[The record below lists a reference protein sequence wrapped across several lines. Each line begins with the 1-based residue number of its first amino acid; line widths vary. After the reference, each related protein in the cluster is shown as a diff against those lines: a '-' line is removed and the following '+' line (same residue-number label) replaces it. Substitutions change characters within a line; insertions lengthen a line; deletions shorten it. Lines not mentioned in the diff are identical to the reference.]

1 MPPLVYQKGQYMPLR
16 DLFSSRG
23 RENQQFA
30 GWPAPPAIRPV
41 PIKTEGVLRASQG
54 TGGEGKETQ
63 EEKYPSTLIVTIG
76 KTGEQALSLLAEKIS
91 QGSTAGSGS
100 IRALA
105 ITDSAASIPTFEGRQ
120 IRVLELQRP
129 ANTRDQS
136 QSRTAAS
143 RLFQQAVNYKR
154 YQGWLQENL
163 LDLGGDIQVFFIG
176 SLAEPSIGLLGD
188 ALQILSNFSRSA
200 GRTGMFSRVCAFLSM
215 RAASSSSMPAE
226 DIFAACREI
235 GRFTF
240 NGPHVM
246 NASFEQSLA
255 IEGALLDYLFVLDD
269 FLPLTPAEK
278 KEDVLAQLLADSI
291 FSLLHPSARFLW
303 ENLLNDLSLSGQ
315 IRQNTRQPVVNSI
328 GTATLYIPLNEIKR
342 YTAARLARAVMFGE
356 QANMPEGL
364 LKLAAASLKENPQT
378 LARRFLLDGPF
389 PHSVYGWLLDA
400 NSPAYFNKT
409 PDLSMEFLPTFQA
422 QVAHSLT
429 RYLNQSPLDL
439 EQAREALAWL
449 DGHLANCEGWFKAS
463 KPSNPNAPERFTFQR
478 LLFVWRE
485 TLQHLNE
492 DLSNWQKKFFSSA
505 IPEIPASAAVS
516 SSDWR
521 KAAKASQDGIGSAGA
536 AKTASSASLFDI
548 LKMWRLDAE
557 RALAN
562 ASNDH
567 IYRSAL
573 SDGSSEMTE
582 LETYYADTVRPE
594 LSRIGSGSGV
604 TFTNIRGHLEWWIHL
619 APDRLPQIYLVCWP
633 ASMLPSAEPPPEV
646 RFRSDQIPAFAS
658 SLVGLAY
665 SQTETLEADL
675 TTIWFAR
682 RIRHLSK
689 FLRRA
694 GEAYLEFDHNLA
706 AQISNAASRRSYLI
720 AHSPT
725 LGREFVNEVFPNA
738 LRREIN
744 ELDGG
749 QKTRFTA
756 LTLRSNI
763 PFKAVAKFQGF
774 QREYMDKASESVHLF
789 SQERTATAY
798 EKRHWKLNRE
808 RIMLAPEITTLLADS
823 QLVTLFFQALFA
835 GLAHVEQNDLSGQS
849 HWVMDAVESFPS
861 LRLAPTGQDGLLLA
875 LRRFALELPNAPDI
889 NQNPRNHFHPANR
902 SKYISALTA
911 KVKELAFKPE
921 ARSVR
926 DALKH
931 EFNEWKSRAEHDEL
945 ARSFHTLITCELD
958 EPVWADW

>member
-1 MPPLVYQKGQYMPLR
+1 MPLR

-30 GWPAPPAIRPV
+30 GWTPPPAIRPV

-54 TGGEGKETQ
+54 KGGENKETQ

-76 KTGEQALSLLAEKIS
+76 KTGEQVLSLLTKKIS
-91 QGSTAGSGS
+91 QGSTVGSGS

-120 IRVLELQRP
+120 IRALELQRP
-129 ANTRDQS
+129 PNARDQS
-136 QSRTAAS
+136 QSRAAAS

-188 ALQILSNFSRSA
+188 ALQILINFSRNT
-200 GRTGMFSRVCAFLSM
+200 GRTGIFSRVCAFLSM
-215 RAASSSSMPAE
+215 RASSSSSMPAE
-226 DIFAACREI
+226 EIFAASREI

-303 ENLLNDLSLSGQ
+303 ENLLNDLSLAGQ
-315 IRQNTRQPVVNSI
+315 IRQNTHQPVVNSI

-356 QANMPEGL
+356 QANVAEGL
-364 LKLAAASLKENPQT
+364 LKPAAASLKENPQT

-389 PHSVYGWLLDA
+389 PHPVYGWLLDA

-409 PDLSMEFLPTFQA
+409 PDLSMEFLPAFQA
-422 QVAHSLT
+422 QIVHSLT
-429 RYLNQSPLDL
+429 RYLNQPPLDL
-439 EQAREALAWL
+439 DQAREALSWL
-449 DGHLANCEGWFKAS
+449 DGYLANCEGWFKSS

-485 TLQHLNE
+485 TLQYLNE

-505 IPEIPASAAVS
+505 IPEIPALASVPS

-521 KAAKASQDGIGSAGA
+521 RAAKASQDGIGSAGA

-548 LKMWRLDAE
+548 LKVWRLDAE
-557 RALAN
+557 GALAN
-562 ASNDH
+562 ASNDYV
-567 IYRSAL
+567 YRSAL
-573 SDGSSEMTE
+573 SEGANEMTE

-594 LSRIGSGSGV
+594 LSRIGSGAGV
-604 TFTNIRGHLEWWIHL
+604 TFTNIRGRLEWWIHL
-619 APDRLPQIYLVCWP
+619 VPDRLPQIYLVCWP

-646 RFRSDQIPAFAS
+646 RFGSGHIPAFAD
-658 SLVGLAY
+658 SLVKLAL

-675 TTIWFAR
+675 TTNWFAR
-682 RIRHLSK
+682 RIRHLSV

-706 AQISNAASRRSYLI
+706 AQTPNAASRRSYLI
-720 AHSPT
+720 AHGPT
-725 LGREFVNEVFPNA
+725 LGREFVDDVFPNA

-744 ELDGG
+744 ELAGG

-756 LTLRSNI
+756 LTLRLNI
-763 PFKAVAKFQGF
+763 PFKAVSKFDGF
-774 QREYMDKASESVHLF
+774 QREYMDKAPESVHLF
-789 SQERTATAY
+789 SQERAAAAY
-798 EKRHWKLNRE
+798 EKRHWKMNRE
-808 RIMLAPEITTLLADS
+808 RIMLVPEIAILLADP
-823 QLVTLFFQALFA
+823 QLVTLFFQALFV
-835 GLAHVEQNDLSGQS
+835 GLVHVEQNDLSGQS
-849 HWVMDAVESFPS
+849 HWVMDAIENFPS

-875 LRRFALELPNAPDI
+875 LRRFALELPNASDI
-889 NQNPRNHFHPANR
+889 TQNPHNHFHPANR
-902 SKYISALTA
+902 SKYISVMIG

-921 ARSVR
+921 ARSMR
-926 DALKH
+926 DSLKQ
-931 EFNEWKSRAEHDEL
+931 EFDDWKSRAEQDEL
-945 ARSFHTLITCELD
+945 ARSFYVLIECELD
-958 EPVWADW
+958 EPVWAGW